1 MTIELLIDLGTQCL
15 NARLAATSTP
25 DGEVAP
31 LLAQIANIEKIVEQL
46 FDHRRETAG
55 AISKAVHELHDAHIS
70 VRNAG
75 SDLKRAL
82 ARLLVEDAYERAMQ
96 AIISA

>member
-1 MTIELLIDLGTQCL
+1 MTIELLIDLGTQCM

-75 SDLKRAL
+75 SDRERAL
-82 ARLLVEDAYERAMQ
+82 ARLAVAGAYARAMQ
-96 AIISA
+96 AIIAA